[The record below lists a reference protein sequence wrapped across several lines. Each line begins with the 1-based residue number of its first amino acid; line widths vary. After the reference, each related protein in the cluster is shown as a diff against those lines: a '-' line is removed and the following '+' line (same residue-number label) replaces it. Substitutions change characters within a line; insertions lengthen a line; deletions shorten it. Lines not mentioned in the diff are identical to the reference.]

1 MAAHSSNFVTY
12 NLHGL
17 NNGKSGLFDLCSNPE
32 TVLVAVQEHW
42 LTPNNLKDLN
52 SIHPD
57 FVGFGISAMSDRLCS
72 GIYHGRPF
80 GGVGFLWSKTLS
92 HRFSIGRRASSGRCL
107 SLTMTLDSG
116 QLVDIVTVYF
126 PCFSSTAEY
135 SAELN
140 ECLSFIE
147 DVCTDGHDVILL
159 GDMNFECSLSNAGFR
174 QCESVLS
181 VYGVHHC
188 DDFLPDIQPTT
199 YCNEHLNQFSFIDH
213 MFMSDPLRQLISNA
227 QIVESGA
234 NLSDHRPL
242 VYTMQLLL
250 TPSIAHNRQHKP
262 ALSYCWRWDKS
273 DLNIYYDCTYS
284 ELCTVSLP
292 DSLVACDCD
301 SNICDNHSHCAMIDA

>member
-1 MAAHSSNFVTY
+1 
-12 NLHGL
+12 
-17 NNGKSGLFDLCSNPE
+17 
-32 TVLVAVQEHW
+32 
-42 LTPNNLKDLN
+42 
-52 SIHPD
+52 
-57 FVGFGISAMSDRLCS
+57 
-72 GIYHGRPF
+72 
-80 GGVGFLWSKTLS
+80 
-92 HRFSIGRRASSGRCL
+92 
-107 SLTMTLDSG
+107 MTLDSG

-126 PCFSSTAEY
+126 PCFSSSAEY

-199 YCNEHLNQFSFIDH
+199 YCNEHL
-213 MFMSDPLRQLISNA
+213 
-227 QIVESGA
+227 
-234 NLSDHRPL
+234 
-242 VYTMQLLL
+242 YTMQLLL
-250 TPSIAHNRQHKP
+250 TPSIAHNCQHKP

-292 DSLVACDCD
+292 DSL
-301 SNICDNHSHCAMIDA
+301 

>member
-1 MAAHSSNFVTY
+1 MAVHNSNFATY

-17 NNGKSGLFDLCSNPE
+17 NNGRSGLFDLCSNTE

-42 LTPNNLKDLN
+42 LTPNNLNDLN

-57 FVGFGISAMSDRLCS
+57 FVGFGISSMSDRLCN

-80 GGVGFLWSKTLS
+80 GGVGFLWRKTFS

-126 PCFSSTAEY
+126 PCFSSSVEY

-159 GDMNFECSLSNAGFR
+159 GDMNFECS
-174 QCESVLS
+174 
-181 VYGVHHC
+181 
-188 DDFLPDIQPTT
+188 
-199 YCNEHLNQFSFIDH
+199 
-213 MFMSDPLRQLISNA
+213 
-227 QIVESGA
+227 
-234 NLSDHRPL
+234 
-242 VYTMQLLL
+242 
-250 TPSIAHNRQHKP
+250 
-262 ALSYCWRWDKS
+262 
-273 DLNIYYDCTYS
+273 
-284 ELCTVSLP
+284 
-292 DSLVACDCD
+292 
-301 SNICDNHSHCAMIDA
+301 